1 MSKGTSVSWLQYKP
15 MVTKAPRKK
24 KPCTYLVQSLAQSA
38 QASQQAVPML
48 FTSASYGSDR
58 RRLGYLRRTGG
69 ERIALNPVLT
79 TYLTWL
85 GRQRSAPQLK
95 HIPSNSGFPLCFS
108 DFRAVVFHA
117 YNSSA
122 LILSSHCSRATWRRP
137 TLLPTSQHSSLSS
150 VKKALQKRPCA
161 SRLSLRR
168 EGAIERESNTSK
180 KTLPLSL
187 LPSVLAHRILQRELL
202 FSY

>member
-1 MSKGTSVSWLQYKP
+1 MCKGTSVSCLQYKA
-15 MVTKAPRKK
+15 MVTKAHNKK
-24 KPCTYLVQSLAQSA
+24 NCTYLVQSLAQFA
-38 QASQQAVPML
+38 QASQQDVPML

-69 ERIALNPVLT
+69 EQIALNPVLT

-122 LILSSHCSRATWRRP
+122 VTLSSHCSRATWRRP
-137 TLLPTSQHSSLSS
+137 TLLPTSRHPSLSS